1 MGLIAG
7 AVANVCLQVAM
18 ALWGPKD
25 GAAAAGAAG
34 RGSGGGGGG
43 GGHAYAGGVPLSTGT
58 EGMVRMG
65 PAAVQAR
72 GLLRGWR

>member
-7 AVANVCLQVAM
+7 AVANVRLQVAM

-25 GAAAAGAAG
+25 GAAAAGAAR
-34 RGSGGGGGG
+34 RGGVGSGG

-58 EGMVRMG
+58 EGMARMG